1 MIDLIECI
9 SEIIL
14 DIQEFFFRKK
24 RKKQRAYEKENSLPK
39 KRMIS
44 PYERV
49 FIIVGVMIVFITF
62 FMLILSSKG
71 TTITTQKIKE
81 LKELLDNEKSILGTY
96 PEKLEMVIRNNPLR
110 ANLTKDYW
118 NNNFQYEFI
127 NRNKYVLSSSGKDG
141 VFGTEDDIK

>member
-24 RKKQRAYEKENSLPK
+24 RKKQRAYEKENSFPK

-49 FIIVGVMIVFITF
+49 FIIVGVMIVFIPF
-62 FMLILSSKG
+62 FMLIPSSKG

-81 LKELLDNEKSILGTY
+81 LKELLDNEKSILGNY
-96 PEKLEMVIRNNPLR
+96 PKKLEMVIRNNPLR

-127 NRNKYVLSSSGKDG
+127 NRNKYVLSSSRKDG